1 MLGASSVRYATK
13 EFENAVQVRL
23 GARTTTS
30 SYGDIEAVAALT
42 AEALRDYLA
51 SPLPA

>member
-1 MLGASSVRYATK
+1 MLGATSVRYATK
-13 EFENAVQVRL
+13 ELEVAVKTDP
-23 GARTTTS
+23 GADLDALL
-30 SYGDIEAVAALT
+30 GDIEAVSALT